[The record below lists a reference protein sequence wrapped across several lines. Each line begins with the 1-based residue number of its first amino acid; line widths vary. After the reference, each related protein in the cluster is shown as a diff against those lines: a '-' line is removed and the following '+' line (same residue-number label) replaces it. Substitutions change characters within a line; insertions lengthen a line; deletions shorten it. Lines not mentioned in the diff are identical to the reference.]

1 MTAQRPS
8 FQIKKKGYDRF
19 AVDDAVEKYVAEIDQ
34 LEHKVNLYQQQLA
47 ETTGQLD
54 ALKDQYRDLLRSEE
68 ARRGTADEIA
78 RLSLREANEIINTAN
93 ANADLIIKEALQ
105 SARGILEDLAMI
117 YREAGLVK
125 IDTKEKLEKLLRDL
139 EEFNLPEMPDISW
152 LKEAEEKMR

>member
-19 AVDDAVEKYVAEIDQ
+19 AVDDAVEKYIQEIDQ
-34 LEHKVNLYQQQLA
+34 LERKIGLYQQQLV
-47 ETTGQLD
+47 ETTGQLE
-54 ALKDQYRDLLRSEE
+54 ALKDQYRDLLRTEE
-68 ARRGTADEIA
+68 ARKGTADEIA

-93 ANADLIIKEALQ
+93 ANADIIIKEALQ

-117 YREAGLVK
+117 YQEAGYVK
-125 IDTKEKLEKLLRDL
+125 LDTKEKLEKLLRDL

-152 LKEAEEKMR
+152 LKEAENKMR